1 MKITLETSIAA
12 PPARCFDLSRDL
24 DLHVRSMERTGE
36 RAVAGRTS
44 GLLGEGE
51 EVTWEG
57 RHFGVRLRHTSR
69 ITRFDPPRYFRDS
82 MVRGRFARFEHDHYF
97 EPKDAGT
104 LMRDVLEFESPF
116 GALGRLV
123 DYLVLGDYLRKLLE
137 ERSRVIKAAAELRG

>member
-1 MKITLETSIAA
+1 
-12 PPARCFDLSRDL
+12 
-24 DLHVRSMERTGE
+24 
-36 RAVAGRTS
+36 
-44 GLLGEGE
+44 
-51 EVTWEG
+51 
-57 RHFGVRLRHTSR
+57 
-69 ITRFDPPRYFRDS
+69 